1 MRLKNKNIIRAGA
14 SGFLG
19 QEIAK
24 SCFENGAN
32 CILIDKDKSKL
43 KKIFSKKLKKNKL
56 IQCDITKDEDI
67 LVLKKLIKG
76 KIIHG
81 VVNLIAKDH
90 KVTKKNDSSFKSFL
104 SVNRKELLQDYNLSI
119 VSVVALFQSLIP
131 NLVKAKKSS
140 IINFSSDLS
149 VIAPN
154 HKIYSSKNKNYIS
167 KPISYSLTKHASIGL
182 TKYLSTYYGNQG
194 IRFNSISPGAV
205 KKKQNKKFVNK
216 ITNLIPMGRMANKKE
231 LNGLVIY
238 LLSDDSTY
246 TTGTNILVDGGRSV
260 W

>member
-1 MRLKNKNIIRAGA
+1 M
-14 SGFLG
+14 
-19 QEIAK
+19 
-24 SCFENGAN
+24 
-32 CILIDKDKSKL
+32 
-43 KKIFSKKLKKNKL
+43 
-56 IQCDITKDEDI
+56 
-67 LVLKKLIKG
+67 IKG

-154 HKIYSSKNKNYIS
+154 HKIYSSK
-167 KPISYSLTKHASIGL
+167 TKIIFQ
-182 TKYLSTYYGNQG
+182 NQ
-194 IRFNSISPGAV
+194 F
-205 KKKQNKKFVNK
+205 
-216 ITNLIPMGRMANKKE
+216 LI
-231 LNGLVIY
+231 L
-238 LLSDDSTY
+238 
-246 TTGTNILVDGGRSV
+246 
-260 W
+260 